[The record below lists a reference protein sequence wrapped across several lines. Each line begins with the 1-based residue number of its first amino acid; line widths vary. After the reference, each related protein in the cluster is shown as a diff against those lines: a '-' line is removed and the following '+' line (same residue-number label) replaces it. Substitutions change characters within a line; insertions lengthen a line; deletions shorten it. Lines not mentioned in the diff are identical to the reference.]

1 MNISDLFFGATDIF
15 NINASLRAK
24 FRNQRDAEDD
34 SEELLNLLVAF
45 ISANINTNL
54 LEFFEFL
61 NSKTLSFAELP
72 IRLNFYL
79 R

>member
-34 SEELLNLLVAF
+34 SEELLNLLVADK
-45 ISANINTNL
+45 
-54 LEFFEFL
+54 
-61 NSKTLSFAELP
+61 NSVYKCK
-72 IRLNFYL
+72 Y
-79 R
+79 